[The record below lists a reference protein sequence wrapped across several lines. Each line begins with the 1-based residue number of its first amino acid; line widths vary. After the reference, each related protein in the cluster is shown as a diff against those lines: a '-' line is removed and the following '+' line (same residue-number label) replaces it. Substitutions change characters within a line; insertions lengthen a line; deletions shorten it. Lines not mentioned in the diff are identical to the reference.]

1 MPNQYEPWSQESLDK
16 LVKLYRE
23 GVKLEEL
30 ADHLGK
36 SYCCV
41 KAMLSSLRKK
51 GVNLPYRDRKTYASK
66 KRKDKNRSGP
76 VETAF
81 DKLYHGPV
89 PCGHWMITKPW
100 GLRGND

>member
-16 LVKLYRE
+16 LVKLYLQ
-23 GVKLEEL
+23 GVKIEDL
-30 ADHLGK
+30 AVQIGK
-36 SYCCV
+36 SYDCA
-41 KAMLSSLRKK
+41 KAMLSALRKK
-51 GVNLPYRDRKTYASK
+51 GVNLPYRDRKIYLSK
-66 KRKDKNRSGP
+66 KIQNKNRQGP

-100 GLRGND
+100 GVRK